1 MICNVFILKEKYARG
16 DRERKGEEG
25 EEEEE
30 LFWRGR
36 RWTAREKIWGD
47 LDS

>member
-1 MICNVFILKEKYARG
+1 MIYNVFILKEKYARG

-25 EEEEE
+25 EEEE